1 MAIHTS
7 NKIES
12 TTGFQK
18 EIDLGSQNMLMDIAQ
33 KDQYQF
39 PEKSVIRE
47 LTANAVDS
55 VKERDIAKLILSG
68 KAKIEDYYIEQ
79 EGSEF
84 KDSKFNANYFSLRH
98 LSTKSDVEIIY
109 KEGKQNELDTLSIT
123 DYGVGLGG
131 NRLALYFRISGST
144 KRNSKSA
151 IGKYG
156 VGKGAPLATGVV
168 SYRLTTVYNGYITEF
183 DIYEYKVDP
192 VTPKFAENGQT
203 NEVRYLVSQKE
214 GVDPVAYYVEPT
226 TELNRTT
233 ISLNTKRFN
242 RGLYTD
248 AVRQQLLYFDNV
260 LFKKIDENGY
270 EQTIPTKANVIY
282 EDDDII
288 LADNNQYSKPH
299 VIINKICYGPI
310 NFLHLELEDKQ
321 GNIGIKMNAENIDI
335 SSSREVLKWTDKT
348 RLEVT
353 KKFEKVQEIASKE
366 VEKQLNEKDFG
377 QWLVKCSNVL
387 AYGNSS
393 NDILGRLSRVIDK
406 SGLKPTYP
414 GTGIKY
420 KTPSELLYG
429 VQLRWVISQQNYNN
443 RTGKT
448 STNLTRENISS
459 WNQLKNGLY
468 YTIGNANNTKDRFLN
483 SIKAG
488 FVLLTLPEIATEEA
502 YKEVK
507 KNDVYLTGDKKGL
520 PINLDISYQDYLAK
534 MSKQT
539 EIIDLLISSNLATNY
554 DELVVPED
562 FLKKLEANE
571 KEVGEG
577 EDAKVV
583 ELTPAEKR
591 KLDERIVCYYPKW
604 TGYALSKSKSDGS
617 SYNTFFTWEKH
628 EPKIK
633 EVNDWENVIYC
644 FSDEDEQLL
653 TTAWLLMQQQK
664 EKEDKAPTSDAY
676 FSDYGL
682 KLVRI
687 AKGLAKHF
695 KQFTHVEE
703 FYKKVKITK
712 NTDGSWDHTLNM
724 NNLLVKWYTGKL
736 IAEGLESVKFLANF
750 SAFNQDIAEKYNEL
764 KTYQAVNYVDLGN
777 YYKQNLLGC
786 TPEAFTAITGFADK
800 VLSLQLL
807 VDSDT
812 SAEDIKTQSTALFNE
827 ELTGAQA
834 VDLDMY
840 KKLQEVIEYA
850 TPLKNIMSY
859 MPILADSKSSI
870 PYELESEIKDIM
882 RNKGY

>member
-1 MAIHTS
+1 MAIHQS

-12 TTGFQK
+12 TTGFAK

-68 KAKIEDYYIEQ
+68 KAKVEDYYIEQ

-84 KDSKFNANYFSLRH
+84 KDSKFNPDYFDLKY

-109 KEGKQNELDTLSIT
+109 KEGKQHELDTLSIT

-168 SYRLTTVYNGYITEF
+168 SYRLTTVYNGFITEF

-203 NEVRYLVSQKE
+203 NELRYLVSQKE
-214 GVDPVAYYVEPT
+214 GVEPVPYYVEPT
-226 TELNRTT
+226 KELNRTT

-242 RGLYTD
+242 RGLYSD

-335 SSSREVLKWTDKT
+335 SSSREVLKWTDRT

-353 KKFEKVQEIASKE
+353 KKFEKVQEIASRE

-377 QWLVKCSNVL
+377 QWLVKCANVL
-387 AYGNSS
+387 AYGSSS

-406 SGLKPTYP
+406 AGLKPTYSLN
-414 GTGIKY
+414 TNIKY

-429 VQLRWVISQQNYNN
+429 VQIRYVSNSAGYNN

-448 STNLTRENISS
+448 TNSITRGDITS
-459 WNQLKNGLY
+459 WNVLARGLY
-468 YTIGNANNTKDRFLN
+468 YTKSQASNTKDKYLTSF
-483 SIKAG
+483 KG
-488 FVLLTLPEIATEEA
+488 DFVLLTLPEVVNEEIFKER
-502 YKEVK
+502 YKESNKTISGPPV
-507 KNDVYLTGDKKGL
+507 
-520 PINLDISYQDYLAK
+520 NLDILWLDYK
-534 MSKQT
+534 SKFEKQQT
-539 EIIDLLISSNLATNY
+539 ILDLLLASNLATNY
-554 DELVVPED
+554 DEVVVPED

-604 TGYALSKSKSDGS
+604 TGYALNKSKSDGT

-633 EVNDWENVIYC
+633 EVNDWENVVYA
-644 FSDEDEQLL
+644 FSDEDTNLVELS
-653 TTAWLLMQQQK
+653 WLLSQQAST
-664 EKEDKAPTSDAY
+664 DKSKLLPNL
-676 FSDYGL
+676 FSDSIKIVKIARGL
-682 KLVRI
+682 K
-687 AKGLAKHF
+687 KTF
-695 KQFTHVEE
+695 SQFTHVDD
-703 FYKKVKITK
+703 FYKGVR
-712 NTDGSWDHTLNM
+712 NGELNM
-724 NNLLVKWYTGKL
+724 HNLFVKWYTGKL

-750 SAFNQDIAEKYNEL
+750 SAFNQDITDKYSEL
-764 KTYQAVNYVDLGN
+764 KTYQEANYVTLAN
-777 YYKQNLLGC
+777 YYRQNLIGC
-786 TPEAFTAITGFADK
+786 TTDAFNAITGFADK
-800 VLSLQLL
+800 VLQLQLL
-807 VDSDT
+807 VDSDA

-834 VDLDMY
+834 VDLDTY

-850 TPLKNIMSY
+850 TPLKNILSY
-859 MPILADSKSSI
+859 MPILNDSKNSI

-882 RNKGY
+882 RNKGYDS